1 MNDDNKVGARMTGHP
16 AVTEPLP
23 NRSDASIA
31 MGWLK
36 ALSLPLLL
44 LWTPFI
50 IFLTDNQYSLFAP
63 EVLVSLGGLTVLAG
77 LVAFLRMMKQPLWY
91 AMAIA
96 GLLTVFIDFQFEWM
110 VGADKYVALGLV
122 VVATVLVVKWQEAVT
137 LMMTA
142 VFATMLG
149 TAVVQSVFQSP
160 ATRHLV
166 PDGASAARHAPPRL
180 IHLVLDEHIG
190 IAGLPTHFELGRT
203 VQDRLLRFY
212 QRHGFLVYGGAYSH
226 YFSTFDSLPNLV
238 NFSTESK
245 EKAFVVD
252 KKPPLPLIKNRYFEI
267 LSQRQY
273 RLHVLGAGHIDFC
286 ADETVALQ
294 TCRQYHYA
302 ALGSL
307 GNQHDSLALKVPAIV
322 ATYLTKYHRYQQLL
336 SAYQDPI
343 QPSLASKGI
352 LLPTLPSDSL
362 WTTGRL
368 RPISANAMALIED
381 LWDNIL
387 KLPRGHA
394 LFAHVMLP
402 HYPYIYREDCTARPM
417 TEWRNG
423 LHGMPT
429 QSRTDDF
436 RNEFYGLYL
445 QQVQC
450 LYTKLD
456 VLFNRM
462 RAAGMLEDSIIII
475 HGDHGSRLGLHD
487 PYVVPFNVLT
497 ERDYSDAF
505 STLFA
510 VKLPGKQAGFDPS
523 PRALEELLAE
533 VLAIPLQTAPAGS
546 SKPSEPFVYFSA
558 GNRTDFV
565 VRYPL
570 LGHIGPR
577 VHVSL
582 DRNQEG
588 QQLAQDLAHL

>member
-1 MNDDNKVGARMTGHP
+1 MNDDDGVGKRMTGHP
-16 AVTEPLP
+16 AVAEPLP
-23 NRSDASIA
+23 TRSDASIA

-36 ALSLPLLL
+36 ALSLPFLL

-63 EVLVSLGGLTVLAG
+63 EVLVGLGGLTVLAG

-149 TAVVQSVFQSP
+149 TTVVQSSLQSP

-166 PDGASAARHAPPRL
+166 PDAASAASNAPPRL

-203 VQDRLLRFY
+203 VKDCLLRFY
-212 QRHGFLVYGGAYSH
+212 QRHGFLMYGGAYSH
-226 YFSTFDSLPNLV
+226 YFRTFDSIPNLV

-245 EKAFVVD
+245 QKALVIG
-252 KKPPLPLIKNRYFEI
+252 KKPPYTLIKNRYFEI

-273 RLHVLGAGHIDFC
+273 QLNVLGAGLIDFC
-286 ADETVALQ
+286 SDETVALQ
-294 TCRQYHYA
+294 TCRQYKYS

-307 GNQHDSLALKVPAIV
+307 GNQHDSLSLKVPAIF
-322 ATYLTKYHRYQQLL
+322 ATYLTKYHRYQRLL
-336 SAYQDPI
+336 SAYQDLI

-368 RPISANAMALIED
+368 RPISANGMALIED

-402 HYPYIYREDCTARPM
+402 HYPYIYRADCTARPIND
-417 TEWRNG
+417 WRNNLG
-423 LHGMPT
+423 SVPT
-429 QSRTDDF
+429 ESRTGES
-436 RNEFYGLYL
+436 REELYELYL

-462 RAAGMLEDSIIII
+462 RAAGMWEDSIIIL

-487 PYVVPFNVLT
+487 PDIDPFNVLT
-497 ERDYSDAF
+497 ESDYSDAF

-533 VLAIPLQTAPAGS
+533 VLAIPLKTAPAGS

-558 GNRTDFV
+558 ENRKDLF

-570 LGHIGPR
+570 PGHIGSR
-577 VHVSL
+577 VIVRL

-588 QQLAQDLAHL
+588 QQHAHDLPHL